1 MKISL
6 VILRILYTLLLLGMI
21 VFLPWYFVV
30 GGVLVGMFL
39 FPLFIEGF
47 IVMVLLDGLYGFSG
61 STPQIGTYSVVG
73 MVSLV
78 VIKYLKKHLTW
89 YS

>member
-1 MKISL
+1 
-6 VILRILYTLLLLGMI
+6 
-21 VFLPWYFVV
+21 
-30 GGVLVGMFL
+30 
-39 FPLFIEGF
+39 
-47 IVMVLLDGLYGFSG
+47 MVLLDGLYGFSG